1 MQPGQMLGNARQ
13 AQGGMM
19 MNCPMMPGANQ
30 SPGAVPA
37 MMQMMQGM
45 MQMMQMMQGQ
55 MQPGQ
60 MQPGQIPPNQK

>member
-1 MQPGQMLGNARQ
+1 
-13 AQGGMM
+13 MM
-19 MNCPMMPGANQ
+19 MNCPMMPAAAQG
-30 SPGAVPA
+30 STPA

-60 MQPGQIPPNQK
+60 KPQGAQ